1 MLRVLHVEN
10 WKSFHN
16 PVDFTMISGKES
28 RHNDT
33 LFHDGKAR
41 VLPTAAIYGANASG
55 KSALLGAVEQL
66 QELVREPR
74 ARGRRLPYDPHRL
87 YGVGE
92 PTVLGVEIVLDVPD
106 ATSKRDAIVY
116 YEVSY
121 TAERVIAESLYRL
134 RSTDEEAVFIRD
146 GQDVELYG
154 DLDGNDFVQAV
165 ARTVQGNRLLLEVL
179 ANSEEDEIGGVVAG
193 VIQWFKRLTVIRRGT
208 SFVTVPQR
216 IAKDDDFRQVLG
228 AGLST
233 ADTGIC
239 DVLFTR
245 VGREKVPI
253 PDEMLDQ
260 FEAQLDGGDEGFLA
274 SISSEGAVFRVR
286 REEGGGVSYERL
298 VTKHRDGDKHFE
310 LTLDQESDGT
320 IRYLN
325 LLPILYWAG
334 QQNSQGVFLIDELED
349 SLHPKLTEELLRR
362 FLSAT
367 GEDQRRQLIFTT
379 HELHLLRS
387 DMLRRDEIWLVEKR
401 GHNSELVR
409 LTDFSG
415 SGVRKGADLRKI
427 YMSGRLG
434 GVPRI

>member
-16 PVDFTMISGKES
+16 PVDFTMIAGKES

-106 ATSKRDAIVY
+106 ATSKRDAIGY

-134 RSTDEEAVFIRD
+134 RSTDEEAVFTRD

-165 ARTVQGNRLLLEVL
+165 ARTVQGNRLLLETL
-179 ANSEEDEIGGVVAG
+179 ANSEEDEVGGGVAG

-245 VGREKVPI
+245 VGREKVPV
-253 PDEMLDQ
+253 PDEVLDHI
-260 FEAQLDGGDEGFLA
+260 EAQLVDSAHKGFL
-274 SISSEGAVFRVR
+274 SVGEGSVVRVR
-286 REEGGGVSYERL
+286 RDEAGDVSYERL
-298 VTKHRDGDKHFE
+298 VTVHKDERGAFE
-310 LTLDQESDGT
+310 LFLEQESDGT
-320 IRYLN
+320 MRYFN

-334 QQNSQGVFLIDELED
+334 QQNSRGVFLIDELED